1 MYHSN
6 IVSIR
11 WGKMNVDD
19 FWLTELDQALE
30 QNLQERSVKYLGE
43 HATRFYKMYIVLI

>member
-1 MYHSN
+1 
-6 IVSIR
+6 
-11 WGKMNVDD
+11 MNVDD

-43 HATRFYKMYIVLI
+43 HAARVYIMYIVLI